1 MGKRRRVGPRLV
13 GVCQHGEEDANTR
26 AATQR
31 GASRTTGVFGRRPHS
46 ARLCRR
52 TTSVWFRRRKH
63 AGPALIPQRYFWRT
77 EEIDWNRE
85 TITSLGKKFYHVR
98 VQGEREPEDEWTMAP
113 EPIDPRLIHRESESA
128 DETLPGL
135 SERSSILA
143 QTKPETAD
151 GERHKPRMGRPPLLP
166 EVRKVV
172 RDLIDRHAFAN
183 LSKKQMETL
192 IRSVAKERSPASF
205 PKSEQPSKNTINK
218 ALILE
223 GWPPAPLK

>member
-1 MGKRRRVGPRLV
+1 MTDKGNIDWP
-13 GVCQHGEEDANTR
+13 AF
-26 AATQR
+26 
-31 GASRTTGVFGRRPHS
+31 VFEGGS
-46 ARLCRR
+46 D
-52 TTSVWFRRRKH
+52 
-63 AGPALIPQRYFWRT
+63 AGPAVIPQRYFWRT
-77 EEIDWNRE
+77 EEIDWDSE

-113 EPIDPRLIHRESESA
+113 EPIDLIHRELELA

-151 GERHKPRMGRPPLLP
+151 GERHKPRMGRPPPLP

-223 GWPPAPLK
+223 GWPPPPLK